1 MKHRFSRKTKT
12 QKYSDWVYY
21 WAKDFMGVPTICASD
36 IDPQM
41 PELINS
47 FLPYI
52 LDASD
57 PEDYEQTLYDTLTPD
72 ERSEYG
78 AYEDDSDY
86 IFDLIDEG
94 DDIPGFRE

>member
-1 MKHRFSRKTKT
+1 MKHSFSRKIKT
-12 QKYSDWVYY
+12 QKYSDWVYS
-21 WAKDFMGVPTICASD
+21 WAKDFTGVTTLRASD
-36 IDPQM
+36 IDPLM

-72 ERSEYG
+72 ERLEYG
-78 AYEDDSDY
+78 AYDDDSDY
-86 IFDLIDEG
+86 IFDLMDE
-94 DDIPGFRE
+94 DYDIPGFRE

>member
-21 WAKDFMGVPTICASD
+21 WAKDFTGVTTIRASD
-36 IDPQM
+36 IDPLM

-72 ERSEYG
+72 ERLEYG

>member
-21 WAKDFMGVPTICASD
+21 WAKDFTGVTTIRASD
-36 IDPQM
+36 IDPLM

-47 FLPYI
+47 FLHYI